1 MKTATSKRDVFD
13 EEIGVLIDEKNRFDT
28 EQETKDYEYVC
39 SVNSVRHVTRY
50 ISTSW
55 EELHT
60 QARSWEQSEKGSQHL
75 GTRYS

>member
-13 EEIGVLIDEKNRFDT
+13 EEIRAFIDEKTRFDT
-28 EQETKDYEYVC
+28 EQEMKDYEYVC
-39 SVNSVRHVTRY
+39 SVNPTEFPVRHVTRY

-60 QARSWEQSEKGSQHL
+60 QVDPRNKVRREASS
-75 GTRYS
+75 